1 MADCSTK
8 MAESLADVVKQIVLE
23 VAKGKAPRTLGELEI
38 AIREATQ
45 AVRQA
50 WLEMWLAELGEK
62 RSDPEVPCP
71 CGEQASYVRMRDG
84 VVLTIFGRVSIKRAY
99 YLCPHCHKG
108 QYPLDA
114 ELDFEAGQMSPQ
126 LMSLAGLVGAEL
138 PFQRASRLIE
148 SLCGNTLSE
157 NSVREA
163 TERMG
168 QEVAG
173 QEAEWEAESQDVVA
187 LRRHDHHPEDEK
199 PDRLYGS
206 IDGVSVPVGNEWREL
221 KIGSWYREGPRTEEE
236 TPPAKDI
243 SYYCD
248 ITTADEFGSLLW
260 ATGYQRWADQA
271 RELIF
276 VADGAAW
283 IWRLVSTY
291 FPQAVQIVDWYH
303 AVEYIAPI
311 GNAAFGENS
320 AQSREWRDQVID
332 DLWEGRFDRVLE
344 ALNEWADH
352 PQAGQAAYKATTY
365 YTNNRHRMRYAD
377 FRAKGYR
384 IGSGTAESA
393 CKQIGAQRLK
403 VAGARWSEQGARDTA
418 KARATL
424 LSGHWNSISSRLGAY
439 PLAA

>member
-1 MADCSTK
+1 
-8 MAESLADVVKQIVLE
+8 MAELLADFAKQMVMNVVKG
-23 VAKGKAPRTLGELEI
+23 KGPRTMGELECV
-38 AIREATQ
+38 IREETQ
-45 AVRQA
+45 AMMQA

-62 RSDPEVPCP
+62 RRGPEVPCP
-71 CGEQASYVRMRDG
+71 CGEQARYVRMRDG
-84 VVLTIFGRVSIKRAY
+84 VILSIFGRVSIRRAY
-99 YLCPHCHKG
+99 YVCPHCHKG
-108 QYPLDA
+108 QYPLDS
-114 ELDFEAGQMSPQ
+114 ELGFEAGQMSPQ

-138 PFQRASRLIE
+138 PFQRATKLMQ
-148 SLCGNTLSE
+148 SLCGITLSE

-168 QEVAG
+168 REVAG
-173 QEAEWEAESQDVVA
+173 QEAEWEAESQDVAA
-187 LRRHDHHPEDEK
+187 LRRHDRHPEDDK

-206 IDGVSVPVGNEWREL
+206 IDGVLVPVGKDWREL

-236 TPPAKDI
+236 TPPARDI

-248 ITTADEFGSLLW
+248 ITTADEFGPLFW
-260 ATGYQRWADQA
+260 ATGYQRLADQA

-276 VADGAAW
+276 VADGAVW
-283 IWRLVSTY
+283 IWHLVSTY
-291 FPQAVQIVDWYH
+291 YPQAVQIVDWYH

-311 GNAAFGENS
+311 GNAAYGENS
-320 AQSREWRDQVID
+320 TQSKEWQEQVTD

-344 ALNEWADH
+344 AFKEWVDH
-352 PQAGQAAYKATTY
+352 PQAGQATCRAITY
-365 YTNNRHRMRYAD
+365 YTNNRHRMRYPE

-418 KARATL
+418 KARAAL